1 MAKQVKKATKQD
13 RVDLIP
19 DRPEPYWSAKVEALE
34 REAEALDVSRAATY
48 NNPPQP
54 TDTDMVEMGN
64 LHPDMPT
71 PRMSGVL
78 TGISGHQPDPFREK
92 VSQWLTEA
100 HEAKIVIDS
109 GNSISPSEVQRL
121 MTRAIGIIE
130 TLSAK

>member
-34 REAEALDVSRAATY
+34 REALA
-48 NNPPQP
+48 PP
-54 TDTDMVEMGN
+54 V
-64 LHPDMPT
+64 
-71 PRMSGVL
+71 
-78 TGISGHQPDPFREK
+78 DPFHEK

-109 GNSISPSEVQRL
+109 GNSISPGEVQRL

>member
-34 REAEALDVSRAATY
+34 RDE
-48 NNPPQP
+48 PP
-54 TDTDMVEMGN
+54 V
-64 LHPDMPT
+64 
-71 PRMSGVL
+71 
-78 TGISGHQPDPFREK
+78 DPFPEK
-92 VSQWLTEA
+92 VSQWLSEA

-109 GNSISPSEVQRL
+109 GNSISPGEVQRL